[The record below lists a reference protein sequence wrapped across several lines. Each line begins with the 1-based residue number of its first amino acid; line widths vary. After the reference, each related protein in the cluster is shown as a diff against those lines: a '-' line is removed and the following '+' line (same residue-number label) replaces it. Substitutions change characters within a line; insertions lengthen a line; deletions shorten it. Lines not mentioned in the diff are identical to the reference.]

1 MEKGLSQEGLK
12 ILACVT
18 MLVDHAA
25 LLFGG
30 SPWLRVIG
38 RLAFPIYCFLLTEGI
53 RHTRDK
59 RRYLSRL
66 LFAAIVS
73 EPVYDLVL
81 YPGVGIWQHQNVLWT
96 LALGCAMLWCMT
108 MIRKPIGKL
117 AVMLLFALAAQ
128 LMRASY
134 GSSGIYM
141 IALFALC
148 RETPEGK
155 WALAVGLLAVN
166 WLMGSFAVPVF
177 GLDIP
182 VQLFA
187 ELALIPI
194 FLYSG
199 EKRCRSKIVSWGFYL
214 FYPVHLLALWGIAQ
228 CIIGA
233 LCFGI

>member
-53 RHTRDK
+53 RHTRDV

-73 EPVYDLVL
+73 EPIYDLVL
-81 YPGVGIWQHQNVLWT
+81 YPCVGIWQHQNVLWT

-108 MIRKPIGKL
+108 MIHKPVAKL
-117 AVMLLFALAAQ
+117 AVMLLFALAVQ
-128 LMRASY
+128 LVRASY

-148 RETPEGK
+148 RGMPEGK
-155 WALAVGLLAVN
+155 WVLAAGLLVIN
-166 WLMGSFAVPVF
+166 WLMGSFTVSVF
-177 GLDIP
+177 GLDVP

-187 ELALIPI
+187 ELALVPI

-199 EKRCRSKIVSWGFYL
+199 EKRTRLKAVSWGFYL
-214 FYPVHLLALWGIAQ
+214 FYPAHLLLLWGIAQ
-228 CIIGA
+228 CVTGA
-233 LCFGI
+233 LCFG

>member
-18 MLVDHAA
+18 MLVDHVA

-53 RHTRDK
+53 RHTRDV

-73 EPVYDLVL
+73 EPIYDLVL
-81 YPGVGIWQHQNVLWT
+81 YPCVGIWQHQNVLWT

-108 MIRKPIGKL
+108 MIHKPVAKL
-117 AVMLLFALAAQ
+117 AVMLIFALAAQ
-128 LMRASY
+128 LIRAGY

-148 RETPEGK
+148 RGMPEGK
-155 WALAVGLLAVN
+155 WVLAAGLLVIN
-166 WLMGSFAVPVF
+166 WLMGSFTVSVF
-177 GLDIP
+177 GLDVP

-187 ELALIPI
+187 ELALVPI

-199 EKRCRSKIVSWGFYL
+199 EKRTRLKAVSWGFYL
-214 FYPVHLLALWGIAQ
+214 FYPAHLLLLWGIAQ
-228 CIIGA
+228 CVTGA
-233 LCFGI
+233 LCFG

>member
-25 LLFGG
+25 LLFDG

-53 RHTRDK
+53 RHTRDV
-59 RRYLSRL
+59 RCYLSRL

-73 EPVYDLVL
+73 EPIYDLVL
-81 YPGVGIWQHQNVLWT
+81 YPCVGIWQHQNVLWT
-96 LALGCAMLWCMT
+96 LVLGCAMLWCMT
-108 MIRKPIGKL
+108 MIHKPVAKL

-128 LMRASY
+128 LVRASY

-148 RETPEGK
+148 RGMPEGK
-155 WALAVGLLAVN
+155 WVLAAGLLVIN
-166 WLMGSFAVPVF
+166 WLMGSFTVSVF
-177 GLDIP
+177 GLDVP

-187 ELALIPI
+187 ELALVPI

-199 EKRCRSKIVSWGFYL
+199 EKRTRLKAVSWGFYL
-214 FYPVHLLALWGIAQ
+214 FYPAHLLLLWGIAQ
-228 CIIGA
+228 CVTGA
-233 LCFGI
+233 LCFG

>member
-12 ILACVT
+12 TLACVT

-53 RHTRDK
+53 RHTLDV

-73 EPVYDLVL
+73 EPIYDLVL
-81 YPGVGIWQHQNVLWT
+81 YPCVGIWQHQNVLWT

-108 MIRKPIGKL
+108 MIHKPVAKL

-128 LMRASY
+128 LVRASY

-148 RETPEGK
+148 WGMPEGK
-155 WALAVGLLAVN
+155 WVLAAGLLVIN
-166 WLMGSFAVPVF
+166 WLMGSFTVSVF
-177 GLDIP
+177 GLDVP

-187 ELALIPI
+187 ELALVPI

-199 EKRCRSKIVSWGFYL
+199 EKRTRLKAVSWGFYL
-214 FYPVHLLALWGIAQ
+214 FYPAHLLLLWGIAQ
-228 CIIGA
+228 CATGA
-233 LCFGI
+233 LCFG

>member
-53 RHTRDK
+53 RHTRYV

-66 LFAAIVS
+66 LFAAIFS
-73 EPVYDLVL
+73 EPIYGLVL
-81 YPGVGIWQHQNVLWT
+81 YPCLWIWQHQNVLWT

-108 MIRKPIGKL
+108 MIHKPVAKL

-128 LMRASY
+128 LVRASY

-148 RETPEGK
+148 REVPEGK
-155 WALAVGLLAVN
+155 WALAAGLLVIN
-166 WLMGSFAVPVF
+166 WLMGSFTAPVF
-177 GLDIP
+177 GLDVP

-187 ELALIPI
+187 ELALVPI

-199 EKRCRSKIVSWGFYL
+199 EKRTRLKAVSWGFYL
-214 FYPVHLLALWGIAQ
+214 FYPAHLLLLWGIAQ
-228 CIIGA
+228 CATGA
-233 LCFGI
+233 LCFG

>member
-53 RHTRDK
+53 CHTRDV

-73 EPVYDLVL
+73 EPIYDLVL
-81 YPGVGIWQHQNVLWT
+81 YPCVGIWQHQNVLWT

-108 MIRKPIGKL
+108 MIHKPVAKL

-128 LMRASY
+128 LVRASY

-148 RETPEGK
+148 RGMPEGK
-155 WALAVGLLAVN
+155 WVLAAGLLVIN
-166 WLMGSFAVPVF
+166 WLMGSFTVSVF
-177 GLDIP
+177 GLDVP

-187 ELALIPI
+187 ELALVPI

-199 EKRCRSKIVSWGFYL
+199 EKRTRLKAVSWGFYL
-214 FYPVHLLALWGIAQ
+214 FYPAHLLLLWGIAQ
-228 CIIGA
+228 CVTGA
-233 LCFGI
+233 LCFG

>member
-53 RHTRDK
+53 RHTRDV

-73 EPVYDLVL
+73 EPIYDLVL
-81 YPGVGIWQHQNVLWT
+81 YPCVGIWQHQNVLWT

-108 MIRKPIGKL
+108 MIHKPVAKL

-128 LMRASY
+128 LVRASY

-148 RETPEGK
+148 RGMPEGK
-155 WALAVGLLAVN
+155 WVLAAGLLVIN
-166 WLMGSFAVPVF
+166 WLMGSFTVSVF
-177 GLDIP
+177 GLDVP

-187 ELALIPI
+187 ELALVPI

-199 EKRCRSKIVSWGFYL
+199 EKRTRLKAVSWGFYL
-214 FYPVHLLALWGIAQ
+214 FYPAHLLLLWGIAQ
-228 CIIGA
+228 CVTGA
-233 LCFGI
+233 L

>member
-53 RHTRDK
+53 RHTRDV

-73 EPVYDLVL
+73 EPIYDLVL
-81 YPGVGIWQHQNVLWT
+81 YP
-96 LALGCAMLWCMT
+96 CAMLWCMT
-108 MIRKPIGKL
+108 MIHKPVAKL
-117 AVMLLFALAAQ
+117 AVMLLFALAVQ
-128 LMRASY
+128 LVRASY

-148 RETPEGK
+148 RGMPEGK
-155 WALAVGLLAVN
+155 WVLAAGLLVIN
-166 WLMGSFAVPVF
+166 WLMGSFTVSVF
-177 GLDIP
+177 GLDVP

-187 ELALIPI
+187 ELALVPI

-199 EKRCRSKIVSWGFYL
+199 EKRTRLKAVSWGFYL
-214 FYPVHLLALWGIAQ
+214 FYPAHLLLLWGIAQ
-228 CIIGA
+228 CVTGA
-233 LCFGI
+233 LCFG

>member
-53 RHTRDK
+53 RHTRDV

-73 EPVYDLVL
+73 EPIYDLVL
-81 YPGVGIWQHQNVLWT
+81 YPCVGIWQHQNVLWT

-108 MIRKPIGKL
+108 MIHKPVAKL
-117 AVMLLFALAAQ
+117 AVMLLFALAAE
-128 LMRASY
+128 LVRASY

-148 RETPEGK
+148 RGMPEGK
-155 WALAVGLLAVN
+155 WVLAAGLLVIN
-166 WLMGSFAVPVF
+166 WLLS
-177 GLDIP
+177 
-182 VQLFA
+182 
-187 ELALIPI
+187 LIHI
-194 FLYSG
+194 
-199 EKRCRSKIVSWGFYL
+199 
-214 FYPVHLLALWGIAQ
+214 
-228 CIIGA
+228 
-233 LCFGI
+233 

>member
-53 RHTRDK
+53 RHTRDV
-59 RRYLSRL
+59 RRYFSRL
-66 LFAAIVS
+66 LVAAIVS

-81 YPGVGIWQHQNVLWT
+81 YPCVGIWQHQNVLWT

-108 MIRKPIGKL
+108 MIHKPVAKL

-128 LMRASY
+128 LVRASY

-148 RETPEGK
+148 RGMPEGK
-155 WALAVGLLAVN
+155 WVLAAGLLVIN
-166 WLMGSFAVPVF
+166 WLMGSFTVSVF
-177 GLDIP
+177 GLDVP

-187 ELALIPI
+187 ELALVPI

-199 EKRCRSKIVSWGFYL
+199 EKRTRLKAVSWGFYL
-214 FYPVHLLALWGIAQ
+214 FYPAHLLLLWGIAQ
-228 CIIGA
+228 CVTGA
-233 LCFGI
+233 LCFG

>member
-25 LLFGG
+25 LLFDG

-53 RHTRDK
+53 RHTRDV
-59 RRYLSRL
+59 RCYLSRL

-73 EPVYDLVL
+73 EPIYDLVL
-81 YPGVGIWQHQNVLWT
+81 YPCVGIWQHQNVLWT
-96 LALGCAMLWCMT
+96 LVLGCAMLWCMT
-108 MIRKPIGKL
+108 MIHKPVAKL

-128 LMRASY
+128 LVRASY

-148 RETPEGK
+148 RGMPEGK
-155 WALAVGLLAVN
+155 WVLAAGLLVIN
-166 WLMGSFAVPVF
+166 WLMGSFTVSVF
-177 GLDIP
+177 GLDVP
-182 VQLFA
+182 LQLFA
-187 ELALIPI
+187 ELALVPI

-199 EKRCRSKIVSWGFYL
+199 EKRTRLKAVSWGFYL
-214 FYPVHLLALWGIAQ
+214 FYPAHLLLLWGIAQ
-228 CIIGA
+228 CVTGA
-233 LCFGI
+233 LCFG